1 MLCDKLILGSGYMI
15 YPEFIRE
22 RDTIG
27 VSAPSAGLT
36 EPLRINT
43 LNNAVK
49 KFEEKGYKILLTPN
63 VRKNEDGVSSSAT
76 IRSLELASLYQNKDV
91 KAIICAKG
99 GEFLVEMLSCFDF
112 SVVQKN
118 IKWLQGYSDPT
129 GLLFTITTNLDI
141 ATIYGSNFAGFG
153 MDTWHESLENNLD
166 ILEGKLL
173 MQKSFLKYESM
184 RVDMVTGREGYHLDT
199 PVYWKT
205 LNQGKEVSFKG
216 RIIGGC
222 IDIIT
227 ELFGTRFDKTKEFIE
242 KYKGDGIIWYFD
254 NCELSM
260 EDMVRT
266 LWKFKDNGWFQYT
279 TGIIFGRSATNYSN
293 MGITL
298 EDALNRVLGDLD
310 LPIIIDADIG
320 HVPPRMTIING
331 AYTMV
336 YCKDGKGTLEFQ
348 LK

>member
-91 KAIICAKG
+91 KAIICATG

-166 ILEGKLL
+166 ILEGKLM
-173 MQKSFLKYESM
+173 MQKSFARYESM

-279 TGIIFGRSATNYSN
+279 TGIILGRSATNYSN

-310 LPIIIDADIG
+310 LPIILDTDIG

>member
-1 MLCDKLILGSGYMI
+1 MI

-36 EPLRINT
+36 KPLRINT

-91 KAIICAKG
+91 KAIICATG

-166 ILEGKLL
+166 VLEGKLM
-173 MQKSFLKYESM
+173 MQKSFARYESM
-184 RVDMVTGREGYHLDT
+184 RVDMVTGREGYYLDT
-199 PVYWKT
+199 PVYWKI
-205 LNQGKEVSFKG
+205 LNQEKEVSFKG

-279 TGIIFGRSATNYSN
+279 TGIIFGRSATSYSN

-310 LPIIIDADIG
+310 LPIILDTDIG